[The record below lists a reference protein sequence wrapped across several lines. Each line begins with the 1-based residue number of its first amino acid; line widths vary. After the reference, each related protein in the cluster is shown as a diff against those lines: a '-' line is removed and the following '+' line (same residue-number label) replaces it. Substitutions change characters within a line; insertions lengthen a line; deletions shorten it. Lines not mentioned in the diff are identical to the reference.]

1 MKKLFTM
8 SLLALLAFA
17 MSADAQGYRRWDFT
31 HWSAQ
36 TIANLAADAAASS
49 TVGWSDIEKK
59 ADAGEGKVAP
69 EATAGKCYWLQEEQS
84 GELTANGVTIAE
96 TEGLL
101 FSSTYANNRSLAIA
115 VDYPS
120 TSLGEYAGPQ
130 YLWLGGGGKSVACF
144 TIPNVRIG
152 QKMTFTVE
160 SHKPSDAR
168 GVELYVG
175 SIAATNKIGESFK
188 PTTIDT
194 HTWEEGW
201 TLPEGATPND
211 DGETVDV
218 IVYNTSGC
226 HIYYIEIGTA
236 DQKAKAA
243 FLYEGDLDS
252 NMGYTFMAAGENYDL
267 DPIAVTGALD
277 FEQLTAY
284 DAIVISSTV
293 ANAEAI
299 ASLQAIQPFVPTLC
313 LNPAVYAAWGV
324 GTVSAT
330 EQTFANVK
338 MATHALFRDL
348 TLIEDP
354 DNPEVV
360 GLPLTGSVGYPA
372 VKLDGRFADDAV
384 LATVMG
390 ADDLVAIHG
399 HSLNRNAYIYIPYTE
414 DNLADAATPQ
424 ILTNAI
430 SVLAN
435 TKVKVGQAP
444 APAIS
449 QEFKDQ
455 LTIVT
460 LKSTVAG
467 AEVFYTLDGS
477 EPTAE
482 STRYTEPIQ
491 ITTAGVTVKAVA
503 RGEGFL
509 MSEVAQQAIEL
520 KSQAP
525 TPVISSDSEVDGR
538 TVTISCELAGATI
551 YYNYSG
557 SNEVKKSS
565 PYTGPFELKKSRRVY
580 AFAVAEGYI
589 NSEVAE
595 LYVAIGDRME
605 RTNILAHMDANKDQ
619 YFAKGDQNKSTTSY
633 YFSWRKDKAAYS
645 YWNTEEGVS
654 QETVTDPETG
664 DENIVTTYS
673 VLNPEEEI
681 DFENGWMI
689 RSRGQLVIWEGLSAG
704 SDIGDTSN
712 RNPATVDDVDP
723 DFPITNNFI
732 NLADKNTQPDGASF
746 PYNAYIVSTQ
756 KFKGPFD
763 IVANIGNGNG
773 GDETK
778 FYIVLQTSKDGNQ
791 WDSEW
796 QTAGDT
802 IVIENGYRL
811 YHNFTRSYNG
821 SDEVYVRAYLAG
833 GNSKAQFYDIYI
845 ANAPGESGQEENGD
859 VNSDGTVDVADIS
872 AILTVMSGDTS
883 RFSAVVADVNH
894 DGVVDVADISAVLT
908 IMAGGK

>member
-8 SLLALLAFA
+8 SLLALLGFA
-17 MSADAQGYRRWDFT
+17 TSADAQGYRRWDFT

-49 TVGWSDIEKK
+49 TIGWSDIEKK

-84 GELTANGVTIAE
+84 GELTANGVTITE
-96 TEGLL
+96 TQGLL
-101 FSSTYANNRSLAIA
+101 FGSTYCNNRSLAIA

-130 YLWLGGGGKSVACF
+130 YLWLGGGGKNMVCF
-144 TIPNVRIG
+144 TIPNVRVG

-175 SIAATNKIGESFK
+175 AINAANKIGESFK
-188 PTTIDT
+188 PTTLDT
-194 HTWEEGW
+194 YTWEEW
-201 TLPEGATPND
+201 ELPEAGTLND

-226 HIYYIEIGTA
+226 HIYNIEIGTA
-236 DQKAKAA
+236 DQKSKAA
-243 FLYEGDLDS
+243 FLYEGDLES
-252 NMGYTFMAAGENYDL
+252 SLAYSFLSAGENYDL
-267 DPIAVTGALD
+267 EPIAVTGALD
-277 FEQLTAY
+277 FDQLTAY

-293 ANAEAI
+293 ANADAI

-324 GTVSAT
+324 GTVTAT
-330 EQTFANVK
+330 DQQFLNVK
-338 MATHALFRDL
+338 MASHNLFRDL

-360 GLPLTGSVGYPA
+360 GLPLTSSMGYQA
-372 VKLDGRFADDAV
+372 LTLGGRFADDAV

-390 ADDLVAIHG
+390 SDELVAIHG
-399 HSLNRNAYIYIPYTE
+399 HSLNRNAYIYIPYTDE
-414 DNLADAATPQ
+414 NLADAATPE

-435 TKVKVGQAP
+435 TKVKVAQAP
-444 APAIS
+444 APGIS
-449 QEFKDQ
+449 LEYKDR
-455 LTIVT
+455 LTVVT

-482 STRYTEPIQ
+482 STLYTEPFE
-491 ITTAGVTVKAVA
+491 ITSEGVTVKAVA

-509 MSEVAQQAIEL
+509 MSDVASQTIVL

-525 TPVISSDSEVDGR
+525 TPVISSDSEVDGN
-538 TVTISCELAGATI
+538 TVTISCDLADATI

-557 SNEVKKSS
+557 SKEVKQSS
-565 PYTGPFELKKSRRVY
+565 VYTGPIELKKSRTVY

-589 NSEVAE
+589 NSELAE
-595 LYVAIGDRME
+595 LRVVVGDRVE
-605 RTNILAHMDANKDQ
+605 RTNILAHMDANKDEYYALGNQ
-619 YFAKGDQNKSTTSY
+619 RNSSTSY
-633 YFSWRKDKAAYS
+633 YFSWANDKAGYS
-645 YWNTEEGVS
+645 YWNTEDGVS
-654 QETVTDPETG
+654 EETVTDPETG
-664 DENIVTTYS
+664 EESTVTTYS

-681 DFENGWMI
+681 DFQNGWMI
-689 RSRGQLVIWEGLSAG
+689 RSRGQLVIWEGLNTG
-704 SDIGDTSN
+704 NDIGDTSM
-712 RNPATVDDVDP
+712 RNPATVDDIDP
-723 DFPITNNFI
+723 DFPITNNFV
-732 NLADKNTQPDGASF
+732 NLADKNTQPDGVAF

-756 KFKGPFD
+756 KFQGPFD

-773 GDETK
+773 SDNSI

-811 YHNFTRSYNG
+811 YHNFSRSYNG

-845 ANAPGESGQEENGD
+845 ANNPNEEGGEENGD
-859 VNSDGTVDVADIS
+859 VNGDGDVDVADIS
-872 AILTVMSGDTS
+872 SILTVMSGDYSKFTKEQ
-883 RFSAVVADVNH
+883 ADVNG
-894 DGVVDVADISAVLT
+894 DGNVDVADISTVLT
-908 IMAGGK
+908 IMANN